1 MKEIKILYL
10 LIKKLKQIRFKEL
23 IITIPPEL
31 KLQFNQMQLKNN
43 LYRLKLFGFIT
54 VLFNALNWPIYI
66 YRTHEISS
74 LQFNKLFIVDLSQ
87 FFITLLFFIL
97 TSYFSKKNNYSIL
110 WFMCYL
116 FIILYFIV
124 SAYTMSFVG
133 MLLIL
138 QIFTT
143 CTFLYTFIPDFKP
156 KIFISFLVIWY
167 LTVAG
172 LLRYKGNSF
181 ALAGP
186 QIFVLNIFLI
196 ALVIR
201 ILQYNSKVRKFI
213 DISRIKALNEKLE
226 SLSITD
232 ELTKLNNRRSFLNYF
247 NIIWKQ
253 SHRLQLPVNILMID
267 VDYFK
272 KYNDSMGHLQ
282 GDRALIAIAQC
293 MKNQIKRDTDFV
305 ARFGG
310 EEFVCLLPYIEKGN
324 AINFAKELVKSVE
337 NKKIYHPMSEISKYI
352 TISVGVA
359 SVIPDEQDSQTKL
372 LDEADKALYE
382 AKHSGRNRAVM
393 G

>member
-54 VLFNALNWPIYI
+54 VLFNTLNWPIYI

-359 SVIPDEQDSQTKL
+359 SVIPDEKNSQTKL